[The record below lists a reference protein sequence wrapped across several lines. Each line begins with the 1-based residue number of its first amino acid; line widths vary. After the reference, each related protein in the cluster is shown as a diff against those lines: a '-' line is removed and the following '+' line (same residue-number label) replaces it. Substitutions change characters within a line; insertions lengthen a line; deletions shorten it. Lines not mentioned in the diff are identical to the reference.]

1 MSRLSGMLAG
11 SLLALSVLPLGAAA
25 ESGKSWTIYGGDTAN
40 TRFSA
45 LTQINRGNVA
55 KLRVAW
61 VAQLGSLEAQEST
74 PLVVGDTLFVTT
86 SAGPRYVYALNAKD
100 GTPKWKY
107 APEIPAD
114 VQPTTCCGLDNRGV
128 AYARGKLFLGRLDAY
143 LVALDASTGKE
154 LWKTQVIDYHE
165 GAAITSPPIL
175 VKNLV
180 ITGYAGGEYGIRGAI
195 TAYDQETGKQVW
207 RTYTVPA
214 AGEAAAETWKDD
226 SWKYGGGGAWLV
238 GSYGPQLNL
247 VYYGASNPAPW
258 GASVRGPDTSD

>member
-11 SLLALSVLPLGAAA
+11 SLLTLLALPLGAAA

-45 LTQINRGNVA
+45 LTQINRDNVA

-100 GTPKWKY
+100 GTPRWKY
-107 APEIPAD
+107 APEIPGD

-128 AYARGKLFLGRLDAY
+128 A
-143 LVALDASTGKE
+143 
-154 LWKTQVIDYHE
+154 
-165 GAAITSPPIL
+165 
-175 VKNLV
+175 
-180 ITGYAGGEYGIRGAI
+180 
-195 TAYDQETGKQVW
+195 
-207 RTYTVPA
+207 
-214 AGEAAAETWKDD
+214 
-226 SWKYGGGGAWLV
+226 
-238 GSYGPQLNL
+238 
-247 VYYGASNPAPW
+247 
-258 GASVRGPDTSD
+258 